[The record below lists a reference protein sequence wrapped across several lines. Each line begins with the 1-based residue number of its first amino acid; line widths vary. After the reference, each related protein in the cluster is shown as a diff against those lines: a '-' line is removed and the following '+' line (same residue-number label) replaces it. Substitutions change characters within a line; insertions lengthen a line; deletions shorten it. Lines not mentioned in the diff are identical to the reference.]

1 LEGEREAQGDLLFA
15 GRKEGGFLLWYD
27 LVLKLTGEYKMVAI
41 TFDTLRYANRLKAA
55 GAESKIA
62 EAEAEALAEIFELNL
77 KEVAT
82 REDIKFLEESSEPA
96 LKRMVFFAAIWIT
109 APVLGLRPLRAFLLE
124 MSKDPK
130 PTKEILSPFFNAL
143 VVAPTNPSNAFL
155 ASAFDNP
162 AAAAIAS
169 INSALFIINWF

>member
-1 LEGEREAQGDLLFA
+1 
-15 GRKEGGFLLWYD
+15 LWYD

-82 REDIKFLEESSEPA
+82 REDIKFLEERLNER
-96 LKRMVFFAAIWIT
+96 LDTRLLQLEQRMIIK
-109 APVLGLRPLRAFLLE
+109 LGGLMVIAVGAVATLVKLL
-124 MSKDPK
+124 
-130 PTKEILSPFFNAL
+130 
-143 VVAPTNPSNAFL
+143 
-155 ASAFDNP
+155 
-162 AAAAIAS
+162 
-169 INSALFIINWF
+169 